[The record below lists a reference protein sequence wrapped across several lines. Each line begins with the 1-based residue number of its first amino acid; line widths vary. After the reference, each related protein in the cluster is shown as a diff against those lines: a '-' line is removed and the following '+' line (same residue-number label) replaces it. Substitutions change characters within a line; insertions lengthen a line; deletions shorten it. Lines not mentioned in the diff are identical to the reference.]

1 MNPMIDV
8 EYGCD
13 IKSVQLPVQYSPA
26 GFDECL
32 QNVFHFKGKNV
43 FGLRLSNTSDIIVLD
58 DLTNEK
64 PILEEAEK
72 CCSPYTILFQKFFS
86 NRYMRRWQKSLPCYS
101 TFFDFRRF

>member
-26 GFDECL
+26 GFEECL

-64 PILEEAEK
+64 PLLEEEEK
-72 CCSPYTILFQKFFS
+72 CCNPYTILFHSKLSIALIHF
-86 NRYMRRWQKSLPCYS
+86 KIP
-101 TFFDFRRF
+101 